1 MKRVILMILMLCLT
15 VGLSGCV
22 SCGVNYECM
31 GEAEDITEIAVYD
44 LRKGWTDTIDG
55 NMEPM
60 GYVDSDCVASFVQDL
75 EDFPFVEQILL
86 MLVPSDPSFVY
97 GGYVVRIT
105 YEDGSCELIG
115 TAGYQSQHAGGK
127 YVGGSH
133 YDCDEET
140 WAAFVLKYLEV
151 QS

>member
-1 MKRVILMILMLCLT
+1 MKRVISVILILCLA

-22 SCGVNYECM
+22 SYAVRYECM
-31 GEAEDITEIAVYD
+31 GEAEDIAEIAVYD
-44 LRKGWTDTIDG
+44 LREGWTDTLDED
-55 NMEPM
+55 MEPM
-60 GYVDSDCVASFVQDL
+60 GYVDSDSFASFVREL
-75 EDFPFVEQILL
+75 EDFPFVDQILL

-105 YEDGSCELIG
+105 YEDGSYELIG
-115 TAGYQSQHAGGK
+115 TAGWQSRHAGGK

-133 YDCDEET
+133 YSCDREK

-151 QS
+151 YA

>member
-1 MKRVILMILMLCLT
+1 MKRVILVMLMLCLA

-44 LRKGWTDTIDG
+44 LREGWTDTLDEK
-55 NMEPM
+55 MEPM
-60 GYVDSDCVASFVQDL
+60 GYVDSDSFAPFVQEL

-105 YEDGSCELIG
+105 YEDGSYELIG
-115 TAGYQSQHAGGK
+115 TAGYQSRHAGGK

-133 YDCDEET
+133 YSCDREKWE
-140 WAAFVLKYLEV
+140 AFVLNYLEV
-151 QS
+151 QL

>member
-1 MKRVILMILMLCLT
+1 MKRVILVMLMLCLA

-22 SCGVNYECM
+22 SCGVHYECM

-44 LRKGWTDTIDG
+44 LREGWTDTLDE

-60 GYVDSDCVASFVQDL
+60 GYVDSASFAPFVQEL

-105 YEDGSCELIG
+105 YEDGSYELIG

-133 YDCDEET
+133 YSCDREKWE
-140 WAAFVLKYLEV
+140 AFVLNYLEV
-151 QS
+151 QL